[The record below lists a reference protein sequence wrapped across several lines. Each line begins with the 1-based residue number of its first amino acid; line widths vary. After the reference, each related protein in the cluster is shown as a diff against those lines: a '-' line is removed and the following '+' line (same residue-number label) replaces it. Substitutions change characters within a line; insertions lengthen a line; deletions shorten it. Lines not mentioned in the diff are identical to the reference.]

1 MEHRVAIIGIFIE
14 QPQAAADVNEV
25 LHEYADCIMG
35 RMGLPYRDRGI
46 HIISIIVD
54 ASADQISTLAGRLG
68 RISGIT
74 AKAMQSK
81 H

>member
-14 QPQAAADVNEV
+14 QPQAAAAVNEL
-25 LHEYADCIMG
+25 LHEYAEYIVG
-35 RMGLPYRDRGI
+35 RMGLPYRDRGV

-54 ASADQISTLAGRLG
+54 AAADQINTLAGRLG
-68 RISGIT
+68 RIPGIA

-81 H
+81 F